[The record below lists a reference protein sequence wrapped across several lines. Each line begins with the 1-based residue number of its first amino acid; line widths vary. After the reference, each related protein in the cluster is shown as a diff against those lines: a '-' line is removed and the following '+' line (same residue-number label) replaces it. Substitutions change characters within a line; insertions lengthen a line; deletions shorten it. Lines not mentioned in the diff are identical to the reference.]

1 MNLNILLYEF
11 HHFIKNKAKL
21 FSFIFFMAICVFSIY
36 NGIVISNS
44 QTNTI
49 EDITNKVTKEHVKVI
64 EWFENG
70 DKGPEDRSWVNIED
84 PFWSIRYTPTYVF
97 KYPSPLLPLGIGQT
111 KQFGFYKKINRWS
124 STYDT
129 DIVQE
134 ISNYER
140 LINGDIDFSF
150 LIIFLLPILIIILTY
165 NINGLEIDLGIHKL
179 ISIQHKNVKIWLV
192 NRMLFYFILVIV
204 SIDLLILLVG
214 LLNIGVYNHPTIFQ
228 IILISNIYILI
239 YFLIFYF
246 LNIYT
251 KNSSNT
257 AFKMISIWLL
267 FCVIIPGSVHQY
279 VNYKYPANYMVDFL
293 DVNRKQTYD
302 VFKLE
307 NSELF
312 DMLYEIHPS
321 ISKEKDLEDLTSNKQ
336 NIRRSISSIVN
347 QMNIN
352 AAYEIEKQNEAKNNL
367 IRSTYLFNPIS
378 FIQNTWNSYTN
389 SDYYAYKDFRIK
401 IQESINARNNLMID
415 DLWSGKK
422 VDSETYKE
430 YLKVLN

>member
-179 ISIQHKNVKIWLV
+179 ISIQHKNVKIWVV

-214 LLNIGVYNHPTIFQ
+214 FFNIGVYNHPTIFQ

-267 FCVIIPGSVHQY
+267 LCVIIPGSVHQY

-401 IQESINARNNLMID
+401 IQESINARNNLMVD

>member
-1 MNLNILLYEF
+1 MIISINFLIF
-11 HHFIKNKAKL
+11 SVGFI
-21 FSFIFFMAICVFSIY
+21 
-36 NGIVISNS
+36 NGFDN
-44 QTNTI
+44 
-49 EDITNKVTKEHVKVI
+49 
-64 EWFENG
+64 
-70 DKGPEDRSWVNIED
+70 NIE
-84 PFWSIRYTPTYVF
+84 T
-97 KYPSPLLPLGIGQT
+97 
-111 KQFGFYKKINRWS
+111 
-124 STYDT
+124 
-129 DIVQE
+129 
-134 ISNYER
+134 
-140 LINGDIDFSF
+140 
-150 LIIFLLPILIIILTY
+150 IL
-165 NINGLEIDLGIHKL
+165 KL
-179 ISIQHKNVKIWLV
+179 
-192 NRMLFYFILVIV
+192 
-204 SIDLLILLVG
+204 
-214 LLNIGVYNHPTIFQ
+214 
-228 IILISNIYILI
+228 ILISNLYI
-239 YFLIFYF
+239 FCFALIFFFINKYS
-246 LNIYT
+246 NA
-251 KNSSNT
+251 SSSA

-267 FCVIIPGSVHQY
+267 LCVIIPGSVHQY

-401 IQESINARNNLMID
+401 IQESINARNNLMVD